1 MVRIISRST
10 FNAHTE
16 PIFKQLKILNLYNIC
31 RLQMGKIMFS
41 FKIDRLPDAPKILFP
56 FSSSNHCYYTRQSN
70 SFYMPPCRTNIKHFA
85 LSFQGPKFFD
95 SLNIKI
101 QNVGTLSLCL
111 NCEHYSYVDCLLIL
125 ISLFIF
131 FHYYF
136 FLLFSCCFSR
146 CLFECLLLL
155 LFYVCVCP
163 FLFNLKYFVY
173 KLHQKNGT
181 SLTLETSAFKIPY
194 DDNLRYQL
202 S

>member
-1 MVRIISRST
+1 MVRIIPRST

-31 RLQMGKIMFS
+31 RLQIGKIMFS
-41 FKIDRLPDAPKILFP
+41 FKIDRLPDAPKILVP

-125 ISLFIF
+125 ISLLIF
-131 FHYYF
+131 FIIIFSYFSHAASVDVCLSACYY
-136 FLLFSCCFSR
+136 CCFM
-146 CLFECLLLL
+146 
-155 LFYVCVCP
+155 CVCP
-163 FLFNLKYFVY
+163 FLFNLKYFVN
-173 KLHQKNGT
+173 KLRQKNGT